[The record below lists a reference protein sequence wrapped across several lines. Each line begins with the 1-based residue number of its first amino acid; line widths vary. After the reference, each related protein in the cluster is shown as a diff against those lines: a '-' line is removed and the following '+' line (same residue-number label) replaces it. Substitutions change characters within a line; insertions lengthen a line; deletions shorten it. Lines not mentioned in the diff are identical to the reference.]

1 MAIYKPDYTLIEAE
15 EVVGKLGDSK
25 KDQLIKYYINDKES
39 RIEQLKNIIKKYEN
53 FFELMDELLPNNN
66 GTFKLR

>member
-1 MAIYKPDYTLIEAE
+1 MAIYKPDYTLIDAE
-15 EVVGKLGDSK
+15 EVVEKLGDSK

-39 RIEQLKNIIKKYEN
+39 RIVQLKNIIKKYEN
-53 FFELMDELLPNNN
+53 FFELMNELLPNNN